1 MATYKPTFTI
11 NDDQMIKITDY
22 LSYQAELP
30 DPEDEDKTIP
40 NPQGRPLFLLGKV
53 KDYLRACY
61 KAQLAKELDVTKAE
75 TLAEADTDTIDV
87 TN

>member
-1 MATYKPTFTI
+1 MATYKPKLTI
-11 NDDQMIKITDY
+11 DDDQMEKITDY

-30 DPEDEDKTIP
+30 DTEDEDKTIP
-40 NPQGRPLFLLGKV
+40 NPQNRPLFLLEKV